1 MIWML
6 IFIGVLVLGIVGM
19 IMYCNLESE
28 YELLLSISIPF
39 VLVATIVL
47 FIMFGV
53 CISSHVTADR
63 NIQLDKI
70 EYEGII
76 NRLEIINS
84 DYEDVSKSDVIRDVV
99 EWNKHVYLTK
109 HWGNSKWTN
118 WFYSKKYVDSLQYIE
133 YDMDKVFDKEVEK
146 KE

>member
-28 YELLLSISIPF
+28 YELLLSVSVPF

-47 FIMFGV
+47 FIMISV
-53 CISSHVTADR
+53 CISSHVTADKD
-63 NIQLDKI
+63 IQLDKI
-70 EYEGII
+70 EYESLV

-84 DYEDVSKSDVIRDVV
+84 DYEDVSKSDVIKDVA
-99 EWNKHVYLTK
+99 EWNKHVYSTK

-118 WFYSKKYVDSLQYIE
+118 WFYSEKYVDSLQYIE
-133 YDMDKVFDKEVEK
+133 CGDIYK
-146 KE
+146 